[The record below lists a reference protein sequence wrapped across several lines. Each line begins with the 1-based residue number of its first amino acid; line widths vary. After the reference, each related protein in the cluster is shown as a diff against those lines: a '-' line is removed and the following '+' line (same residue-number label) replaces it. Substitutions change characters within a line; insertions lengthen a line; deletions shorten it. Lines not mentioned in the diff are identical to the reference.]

1 MSAKVAI
8 RCSCGHRISAK
19 EVLRHGIF
27 MHRYRPLY
35 AYVRYRCSRCKRLGE
50 KLIDYELWDQSVL
63 REPSAELTEE
73 ERTRFQQMGKISSD
87 EVIEFVVALRQLKT
101 LDVATL
107 RKR

>member
-35 AYVRYRCSRCKRLGE
+35 AYVRYRCARCKRLGE
-50 KLIDYELWDQSVL
+50 KLIDYDMWDQSVL
-63 REPSAELTEE
+63 HQPSGELTEE
-73 ERTRFQQMGKISSD
+73 ERDRFARMDEIQPD
-87 EVIEFVVALRQLKT
+87 EVIQFVAGVRRMKTRDLAALRKP
-101 LDVATL
+101 
-107 RKR
+107 